1 MNSDIMN
8 QDLVDEIEYL
18 IDVLTKSGFFSI
30 DEVLEI
36 LEDQFIEE
44 NVDFSQFN
52 ISLNEFDNVNFNR
65 LDNVFN
71 ISSNKF
77 ENSNFKRL
85 ENAFGLLANENVV
98 AIHNCG
104 YDIEEGVGDAFEL
117 FVHLRNNKYN
127 PDGFCFYTFEDVEE
141 AILDKKL
148 KITFGDFEG
157 DEDKALDIGN
167 IVNDCLKSQGF
178 EINWDGTINNQI
190 EIVPFE
196 WDKSFD
202 SDKEYE
208 IEGAYNNFV
217 EALK

>member
-44 NVDFSQFN
+44 NVDFSQ
-52 ISLNEFDNVNFNR
+52 
-65 LDNVFN
+65 FN